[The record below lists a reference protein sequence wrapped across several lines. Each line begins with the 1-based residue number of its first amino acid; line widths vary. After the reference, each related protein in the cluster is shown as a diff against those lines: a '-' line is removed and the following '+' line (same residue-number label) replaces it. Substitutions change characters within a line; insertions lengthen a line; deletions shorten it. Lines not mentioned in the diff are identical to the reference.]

1 MTNYRFSGYLLIA
14 LGLINYRYHTGHLHN
29 FQHSIVLITIPGL
42 LILGATFTSKA
53 KPFLV
58 SKVGVGFV
66 SLVVIAGVLWAGL
79 NK

>member
-1 MTNYRFSGYLLIA
+1 MTNYRFSGYLLVA
-14 LGLINYRYHTGHLHN
+14 LGLLNFRYHTGHPHN

-42 LILGATFTSKA
+42 LILGATFTPKA

-58 SKVGVGFV
+58 SKPGIA
-66 SLVVIAGVLWAGL
+66 LIAVVVFAGVLWAGL

>member
-14 LGLINYRYHTGHLHN
+14 LGLLNFRYHTGHPHD

-42 LILGATFTSKA
+42 LILGATFTPKA
-53 KPFLV
+53 KLFLV
-58 SKVGVGFV
+58 SKAGIAFV
-66 SLVVIAGVLWAGL
+66 STVVLAAVLWAAL